1 MGTES
6 QAGVHP
12 EARRGRGAA
21 SNTTNR
27 FETLKRVARDA
38 DWVFD
43 DGWGG
48 ADEPPPTI
56 ATTVT
61 VDSTRTIIATNDSP
75 DIGFDRSINPYR
87 GCEHGCIYCFARP
100 THAWLGYS
108 PGLDF
113 ESQLVAKPEAPRLL
127 ARELARPGYRC
138 RMIALGTNTDPYQ
151 PIERTWR
158 ITRGILEVL
167 AAHSHPLGIVTKSV
181 LVGRDID
188 ILAPMAAQGLAQVFV
203 SVTTLDRRLARRM
216 EPRAATPEKRLEII
230 RRLTQAGIPTG
241 VMAAPVIPA
250 LTDSELEAILQAA
263 AAAGARTAS
272 YVLLRLPL
280 EIKDLFREWLA
291 ENEPLKA
298 ESVMRRVRIMRG
310 GRDYDATFGR
320 RQTGEGSDAELLAR
334 RFQLACRRLGFNQAR
349 TELDT
354 SLFRV
359 PPAPG
364 DQLSLL

>member
-61 VDSTRTIIATNDSP
+61 VDATRTIIATNDSP

-167 AAHSHPLGIVTKSV
+167 AAHSHPLGIVTKSA

-250 LTDSELEAILQAA
+250 LTDSELEAI
-263 AAAGARTAS
+263 S
-272 YVLLRLPL
+272 
-280 EIKDLFREWLA
+280 
-291 ENEPLKA
+291 
-298 ESVMRRVRIMRG
+298 SRG
-310 GRDYDATFGR
+310 RGR
-320 RQTGEGSDAELLAR
+320 RTHGILRALA
-334 RFQLACRRLGFNQAR
+334 LAAR
-349 TELDT
+349 DQGP
-354 SLFRV
+354 V
-359 PPAPG
+359 P
-364 DQLSLL
+364 